1 MTNVSFKLNP
11 QPEPPG
17 IKIIH
22 KLAHKLGKTKLIGS
36 ALGTLAIVA
45 IGGMTLANGSP
56 QNYVFSTRSVAV
68 TLKPKLLPGPFT
80 STVPSNSLKTTAFT
94 QSYSGASDA
103 KTTTGILVSGI
114 KASGSI
120 MMSISSCRKSV
131 TLDSATIITWNQTGK
146 TFKLGQA
153 TPLTINPGESKA
165 IPIVATD
172 FGADYNAPDGQTW
185 HSSDGCVSSSGLR
198 PGTTYNGLKTT
209 GNIAIIGSETYKIT
223 KTISKPAVGS
233 EANTM
238 VAGAE
243 IEISVIMAT
252 PADLL
257 AAIKT
262 AHPTADHTNWKPTSA
277 TISGNNI
284 DIAGQGDAVAAAVST
299 AAIKSY
305 LMKNNLACN
314 KIHGYLSSVTTIDKF
329 NIIGKPDCTDKQ
341 FSNVVYSVKI
351 TDTDF

>member
-1 MTNVSFKLNP
+1 
-11 QPEPPG
+11 
-17 IKIIH
+17 
-22 KLAHKLGKTKLIGS
+22 
-36 ALGTLAIVA
+36 
-45 IGGMTLANGSP
+45 
-56 QNYVFSTRSVAV
+56 
-68 TLKPKLLPGPFT
+68 
-80 STVPSNSLKTTAFT
+80 
-94 QSYSGASDA
+94 
-103 KTTTGILVSGI
+103 
-114 KASGSI
+114 
-120 MMSISSCRKSV
+120 
-131 TLDSATIITWNQTGK
+131 
-146 TFKLGQA
+146 
-153 TPLTINPGESKA
+153 
-165 IPIVATD
+165 
-172 FGADYNAPDGQTW
+172 
-185 HSSDGCVSSSGLR
+185 
-198 PGTTYNGLKTT
+198 
-209 GNIAIIGSETYKIT
+209 
-223 KTISKPAVGS
+223 
-233 EANTM
+233 M